1 MIDYKR
7 LTLTISFNGHFHMR
21 RREFVMNYRLQWHN
35 TFWIEILLSE
45 LMLIKNESS
54 DIDKYKAVSFE

>member
-7 LTLTISFNGHFHMR
+7 LTLNITFNGHYHMR
-21 RREFVMNYRLQWHN
+21 RREFFMNYRLQWHN